1 MVEVI
6 MNVKRL
12 LKELRKCHDDTEII
26 IFAET
31 EEGYR
36 PFKNISV
43 MLMNKDSFKEELH
56 LDISIHKECKSIHF
70 PNNLTEEKV
79 IKLNDK
85 RKILLEELDEI
96 EKTLGGFVW

>member
-1 MVEVI
+1 
-6 MNVKRL
+6 
-12 LKELRKCHDDTEII
+12 
-26 IFAET
+26 
-31 EEGYR
+31 
-36 PFKNISV
+36 

-56 LDISIHKECKSIHF
+56 LDISIHKEYKSIHF